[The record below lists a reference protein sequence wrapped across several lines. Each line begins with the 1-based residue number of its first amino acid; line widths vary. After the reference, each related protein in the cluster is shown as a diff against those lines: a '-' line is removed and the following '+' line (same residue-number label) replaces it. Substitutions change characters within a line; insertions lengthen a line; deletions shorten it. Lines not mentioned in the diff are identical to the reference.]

1 MISTMNEGGHL
12 DIKAQWQDKDNIA
25 VILSDNG
32 PGLPE
37 NDLKGIFEP
46 FSNFATNTGSANLS
60 LAITYALVQQIG
72 GDIGI
77 DSRLGIG
84 TRFDIRI
91 PAKLPESIAKM
102 SRGETTCKFTPR

>member
-12 DIKAQWQDKDNIA
+12 DIKAQWQDTDNIA

-32 PGLPE
+32 PGLAE
-37 NDLKGIFEP
+37 SDLKGIFEP
-46 FSNFATNTGSANLS
+46 FSNFATNTASTNLS

-72 GDIGI
+72 GDIRI

-91 PAKLPESIAKM
+91 PAKLPESVAEM
-102 SRGETTCKFTPR
+102 LRGGTTCKFTPR

>member
-12 DIKAQWQDKDNIA
+12 DIKAQLQDKESIA
-25 VILSDNG
+25 VTLSDNG

-37 NDLKGIFEP
+37 SDLKGIFEP
-46 FSNFATNTGSANLS
+46 FSNFATNTGSTNLS

-72 GDIGI
+72 GGIRI

-91 PAKLPESIAKM
+91 PTKLPESIAEM
-102 SRGETTCKFTPR
+102 SGGGTTCKFTPR